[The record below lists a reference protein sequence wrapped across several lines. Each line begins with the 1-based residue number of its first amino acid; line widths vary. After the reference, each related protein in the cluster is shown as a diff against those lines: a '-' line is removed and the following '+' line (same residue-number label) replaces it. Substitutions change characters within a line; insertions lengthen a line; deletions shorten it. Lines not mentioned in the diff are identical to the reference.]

1 MKMKLKITAMLTAV
15 CVVFCTMFVATPE
28 KVEAAPGSISVLC
41 IGNSITKH
49 PQIPDF
55 WWGDWGMAATTV
67 NTDYVHLLQ
76 AYLTQRYSSVSVTP
90 VSLVNWEKSAGQREN
105 FVGVLDPYLA
115 SQPDVVTIELGE
127 NCANLG
133 NFLFDYVYLI
143 NYIKWKDPGAK
154 IVLVGTITTTWCDPS
169 VEYYKQYAY
178 HICKYAGYD
187 IEYVDTAAVMN
198 NPAGL
203 SYIGELVAGWDFQWH
218 AINNISV
225 ALHPNDYVM
234 DFIARG
240 IYQKI

>member
-1 MKMKLKITAMLTAV
+1 MKKKFLAVLSVVMMLVMLFPMTVQAK
-15 CVVFCTMFVATPE
+15 PN
-28 KVEAAPGSISVLC
+28 SIKVLC

-76 AYLTQRYSSVSVTP
+76 AYLGQKYQSVSVTP

-115 SQPDVVTIELGE
+115 AQPDVVTIELGE

-143 NYIKWKDPGAK
+143 NYVKWKSPGSK
-154 IVLVGTITTTWCDPS
+154 IILVGTITTTWCDPS
-169 VEYYKQYAY
+169 VEYYKQYSY

-187 IEYVDTAAVMN
+187 VEYVDTSAICN
-198 NPAGL
+198 NPASL

-218 AINNISV
+218 AINDISV
-225 ALHPNDYVM
+225 ALHPNDYAM

-240 IYQKI
+240 IYSKI